1 MPRKKPIQ
9 GTHDRKVR
17 ELARELKQKG
27 YNVQA
32 HISAYEMPDSIGKGA
47 YIPDIIA
54 TRGSKTKIIEVDT
67 PGTEDPVQLATFRRS
82 ASHRDNAE
90 FEQVITR
97 PRKRNNS
104 FIVFA

>member
-1 MPRKKPIQ
+1 MPRKKPSQ

-32 HISAYEMPDSIGKGA
+32 HISAYEMPDSIGGEA

-67 PGTEDPVQLATFRRS
+67 PGTEDQAQLAAFRRS
-82 ASHRDNAE
+82 AAHRDNAE

-97 PRKRNNS
+97 PRKKKR
-104 FIVFA
+104 

>member
-1 MPRKKPIQ
+1 MARKKSIQ
-9 GTHDRKVR
+9 GTHNRKVR

-32 HISAYEMPDSIGKGA
+32 HISGYEMPDSIGKGA

-67 PGTEDPVQLATFRRS
+67 PGTEDQAQLAAFRRS
-82 ASHRDNAE
+82 AAHRDNAE

-97 PRKRNNS
+97 PRKKNR
-104 FIVFA
+104 